1 MLHQRIILPGG
12 APMAVYAAP
21 SCLDP
26 ARRLRALVICPG
38 GGYSHLSPREAEPV
52 AMRFA
57 GLGFVTFVVF
67 YHTAP
72 SRFPAAVQDVG
83 AALAHIR
90 QHAEEYHVNPEAIAV
105 MGFFAGAHA
114 AGTLGVMWHR
124 EELWRP
130 LGLTCGQV
138 RPNAMV
144 LGYPVISGGEFA
156 HRGSFECLTGSG
168 DVSVHGEYSLE
179 KLVTAS
185 TPPTFLWHTWE
196 DQLVPVENSLL
207 MALALRRNG
216 VPAEMHIYPH
226 GPHGGALCDESTAS
240 TPAKLIPEAQDWPQ
254 QAARFLRDMM

>member
-1 MLHQRIILPGG
+1 MLYQRITLLTG
-12 APMAVYAAP
+12 ALMDIYATP

-26 ARRLRALVICPG
+26 TRRLRALVICPG

-57 GLGFVTFVVF
+57 GLGFITFVVF

-72 SRFPAAVQDVG
+72 SRFPAAVHDVG

-105 MGFFAGAHA
+105 MGFSAGAHA
-114 AGTLGVMWHR
+114 AGSLGVMWHR
-124 EELWRP
+124 EDLWRP
-130 LGLTCGQV
+130 LGLTCRQV
-138 RPNAMV
+138 KPNAMV
-144 LGYPVISGGEFA
+144 LCYPVISGGEFA
-156 HRGSFECLTGSG
+156 HRDSFECLTGSSEL
-168 DVSVHGEYSLE
+168 SVHKDYSLE
-179 KLVTAS
+179 NFVTAS

-207 MALALRRNG
+207 MAMALRRHG
-216 VPAEMHIYPH
+216 VPAEVHIYPH

-240 TPAKLIPEAQDWPQ
+240 MPSKLIPEAQDWPN
-254 QAARFLRDMM
+254 QAARFLREAM